1 MALILFQ
8 EEGALAFGEV
18 AREFVGFLPYFGIF
32 GALGFYFLVL
42 RRAPGLPPESGAT
55 QTAARRAGLIGLAGS
70 LLLLVL
76 ALLSLGNARARTQVL
91 TQLVLAAVLAACFAL
106 WRRHAAWIVAALAG
120 VALTFRNLP
129 SGRWQALVNPLHVT
143 AASLWIGSLLVLVVA
158 GLPAVLRGSVPA
170 DRREGL
176 IAEMVARF
184 SNLALAAAALLGATG
199 VTTAWLHLK
208 YLSALWTTSYG
219 YALIAKLCV
228 VAIVAALGAWNWRRM
243 RPRLGAE
250 GAARILQRSATT
262 ELVFAGIV
270 LAITAVL
277 VSLPAPRL
285 PHP

>member
-1 MALILFQ
+1 MALILLQ
-8 EEGALAFGEV
+8 EEGGLALGEV
-18 AREFVGFLPYFGIF
+18 VREFIGFLPYFGIF

-42 RRAPGLPPESGAT
+42 RRTPGLPPESAAA
-55 QTAARRAGLIGLAGS
+55 TAARRAGLIGLAGS

-76 ALLSLGNARARTQVL
+76 ALLALGNARSRTQVL
-91 TQLVLAAVLAACFAL
+91 TQIVLAAVLAACFVL

-120 VALTFRNLP
+120 VVLTFRNLP

-143 AASLWIGSLLVLVVA
+143 AAALWIGSLLVLVVA
-158 GLPAVLRGSVPA
+158 GLPAVLRGAVPA

-208 YLSALWTTSYG
+208 YLAALWTTSYG

-228 VAIVAALGAWNWRRM
+228 VAVVAALGAWNWRRM

-250 GAARILQRSATT
+250 GAARALQRSATT
-262 ELVFAGIV
+262 ELLFAGVV

-277 VSLPAPRL
+277 VSLPSPQL